1 MQVCL
6 LAPRRSL
13 ALAHSGTLLYAARRK
28 KKLRCN
34 RADPC
39 APCVSRGEGHLCS
52 WEGAEPLY
60 KARDEADTQEL
71 RDQVARLESLVR
83 YLTSQR
89 PDDPSGDYDSAIAN
103 DEPGSPVADHVDNFP
118 SKAREFDSAAR
129 RSFHGGEGT
138 GGGGTSN
145 PSRGN
150 SFNAQEGQTMHT
162 PKSALAIDMRAN
174 DLVEGLAQLAIR
186 EFVVLENSGSD
197 AWAPGN
203 ARGLDFLDEA
213 EQFVETM
220 PQHFGVSQKPA
231 FSIPVATPRS
241 TASSPA
247 TMATGAGAARSFG
260 MPAMSSYSA
269 SVPSEAASSP
279 GLSSYAA
286 PSPLS
291 PGGLSTAAFTKD
303 APPLSDALKYLPSHN
318 QAMSAYRYFSG
329 YVSWYAHP
337 VHLATFEQQWAGLR
351 AALEIEN
358 EEERDRAV
366 DPFFVATYLGAT
378 ALFSSFPCAHG
389 LTISTRRRRPRDRPR
404 HDARQACH
412 QGRLRA

>member
-291 PGGLSTAAFTKD
+291 PRRS
-303 APPLSDALKYLPSHN
+303 
-318 QAMSAYRYFSG
+318 Q
-329 YVSWYAHP
+329 
-337 VHLATFEQQWAGLR
+337 
-351 AALEIEN
+351 
-358 EEERDRAV
+358 
-366 DPFFVATYLGAT
+366 
-378 ALFSSFPCAHG
+378 HG
-389 LTISTRRRRPRDRPR
+389 RF
-404 HDARQACH
+404 H
-412 QGRLRA
+412 QGRAAAFGRAQVPAVSQSSHERVPLLQRVRELVRPPGAPCDV